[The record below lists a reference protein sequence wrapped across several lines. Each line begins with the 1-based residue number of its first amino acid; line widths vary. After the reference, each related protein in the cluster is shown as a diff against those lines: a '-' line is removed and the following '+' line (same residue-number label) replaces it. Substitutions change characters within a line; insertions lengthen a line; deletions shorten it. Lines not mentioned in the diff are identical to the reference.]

1 MQETIISHRRGD
13 GGAVILLAHNSQPLM
28 MMVLGIR
35 LSSVRNEGMVERGDK
50 S

>member
-1 MQETIISHRRGD
+1 MQETIISHRRGG